1 MTIVNKRSKVPELQ
15 SISLE
20 IFRKGMLNGITIDVS
35 WIPRDHNYLAD
46 EISKTIDYDDYTFN
60 AFLEHAWGP
69 HTIDR
74 FAFH

>member
-1 MTIVNKRSKVPELQ
+1 
-15 SISLE
+15 
-20 IFRKGMLNGITIDVS
+20 MLNGITIDVS
-35 WIPRDHNYLAD
+35 LIPRDHNYLAD